1 MVTRSTASRRLALA
15 GLPAALL
22 VAASLNPVSV
32 SAAEPLVTRNIIV
45 FGGSGQ
51 LGSEIV
57 RALLGAGH
65 RVTVFARPSSNM
77 ERIAGLSVAVEY
89 GDATQEDD
97 VARVLSARRY
107 DVVID
112 ALGRSGA
119 DVEFFAKTGPVIAR
133 QAKANGVRQLILHSS
148 VGVGKSAVAYPADRL
163 VTMQRLFDAKKA
175 GEDAA
180 IASGLD
186 YTIIRNAVL
195 RDPPASAP
203 EQARLAADESLW
215 GTVSRR
221 GLARLTL
228 ECIDAPRC
236 RNQIFHAV
244 DDSLPNYR

>member
-1 MVTRSTASRRLALA
+1 MVTRRITLA
-15 GLPAALL
+15 GLWATLL
-22 VAASLNPVSV
+22 VAVATSASTLGA
-32 SAAEPLVTRNIIV
+32 AAEPPAHRNVIV

-77 ERIAGLSVAVEY
+77 ERIAGLPVMIEQ
-89 GDATQEDD
+89 GDATKEDD
-97 VARVLSARRY
+97 VARVLSARHY

-119 DVEFFAKTGPVIAR
+119 DVVFFAKTGPVIAR

-148 VGVGKSAVAYPADRL
+148 VGVGKSAIAYPTDRL
-163 VTMQRLFDAKKA
+163 ATMRRLFEAKKA

-180 IASGLD
+180 IESGLD

-203 EQARLAADESLW
+203 EQARLVADESVW

-228 ECIDAPRC
+228 ECIEAPQCKNR
-236 RNQIFHAV
+236 IFHTI
-244 DDSLPNYR
+244 DDSLPVIR